1 VAVNQT
7 RLGRIDVLPGDA
19 AYDEAPTVARL
30 QKANGGR
37 AFQIGRKRSETRISK
52 SEPLIVKVKSKQNP
66 PFLV

>member
-7 RLGRIDVLPGDA
+7 PLGRIDVLPGNA
-19 AYDEAPTVARL
+19 AYDQAPTVARL

-37 AFQIGRKRSETRISK
+37 AFQIPSGAKQTRIPK
-52 SEPLIVKVKSKQNP
+52 SEPLVVKVKSKQNP